1 MKFSIK
7 KLLLLGI
14 LPVFLV
20 IAGCS
25 SKSSSGGLNQEIID
39 TDGDGILDQFDP
51 DIDGDG
57 IPNQLDPDID
67 GDGIP
72 NDVDK
77 DDDGDGIPDTDDQT
91 ASGGDSTGKNF
102 CSSAKIIPPNGD
114 LVSGTIAYVSWS
126 LKPKGCLVN
135 RPGKGKAIAS
145 PPAARKDVASTV
157 SLAVSPGAARV
168 AIQIPKTCVG
178 TSLLVTYDISQI
190 GLALGDPNAG
200 GSNYKQGVNH
210 PVRCKGNE
218 IPETA
223 PLVCPDGS
231 SNWPN
236 CTCPDGQ
243 SFDANANSCLI
254 DFGPGLPGQCPP
266 DASGAYPNCSCPAGY
281 SYDANRNDC
290 VDDDLPNFGAGEA
303 GQCPPDASG
312 AYPNCSCPAG
322 YSYDANRNDC
332 IDDDLPNFGP
342 GLPGQCPSNAI
353 GIPPY
358 CSCPTGLIYE
368 ESSNSCIE
376 EPTPLG
382 NCADYFGQTTTGKGN
397 LTAEWSW
404 QGKAKDNTSV
414 PFPQCDCTTTL
425 LSCSKNGKVEANSAC
440 EDKNNGPPK
449 PEWDKGSYT
458 CK

>member
-243 SFDANANSCLI
+243 SFDANTNSCLI
-254 DFGPGLPGQCPP
+254 DFGPG
-266 DASGAYPNCSCPAGY
+266 
-281 SYDANRNDC
+281 
-290 VDDDLPNFGAGEA
+290 VDV
-303 GQCPPDASG
+303 
-312 AYPNCSCPAG
+312 
-322 YSYDANRNDC
+322 
-332 IDDDLPNFGP
+332 
-342 GLPGQCPSNAI
+342 CPSNAT
-353 GIPPY
+353 GSPPD

-404 QGKAKDNTSV
+404 QGKAKDNTKL
-414 PFPQCDCTTTL
+414 PFPKCDCTTTL
-425 LSCSKNGKVEANSAC
+425 LSCSKNGEVEANSAC
-440 EDKNNGPPK
+440 EDKNNAPPK

>member
-243 SFDANANSCLI
+243 SFDANTNSCLI

-290 VDDDLPNFGAGEA
+290 VDDDLPT
-303 GQCPPDASG
+303 
-312 AYPNCSCPAG
+312 
-322 YSYDANRNDC
+322 
-332 IDDDLPNFGP
+332 FGP
-342 GLPGQCPSNAI
+342 GVDVCPSNATGI
-353 GIPPY
+353 IPPD

-382 NCADYFGQTTTGKGN
+382 NCADYFGQTTTGKGS

-425 LSCSKNGKVEANSAC
+425 LSCSKNGEVEANSAC
-440 EDKNNGPPK
+440 EDKNNAPPK

>member
-243 SFDANANSCLI
+243 SFDANTNSCLI
-254 DFGPGLPGQCPP
+254 DFGPGLPGQCP
-266 DASGAYPNCSCPAGY
+266 
-281 SYDANRNDC
+281 
-290 VDDDLPNFGAGEA
+290 
-303 GQCPPDASG
+303 
-312 AYPNCSCPAG
+312 
-322 YSYDANRNDC
+322 
-332 IDDDLPNFGP
+332 
-342 GLPGQCPSNAI
+342 SNAI
-353 GIPPY
+353 GDPPY

-382 NCADYFGQTTTGKGN
+382 NCADYFGQTTTGKGS

-425 LSCSKNGKVEANSAC
+425 LSCSKNGKVEANSEC